1 MAAQVARLGG
11 SGERSLEFPHG
22 SANSRPFRRRSSG
35 CGYKPGGKWRYPAGD
50 PLPSEAEMAEGFGVS
65 RTVVREALKE
75 LETMGLVEKHAGK
88 RTWTAPASS
97 WNLLDPRILH
107 ARVRHDPDF
116 SFVDDVIDVR
126 IVLEGEMAAQATTRA
141 SDVEVAELGRI
152 CAALEA
158 NLPRLNEYLEL
169 DTLFHA
175 TIMQT
180 SRNQLATAVVTAIH
194 SYARV
199 AERFIGLPDDLLE
212 ELLLLTQEGHA
223 AIFDRLAQRDAAGA
237 GIGDESTHS
246 VDLDL
251 AAHTPQ
257 VAALRRNTSAVAGC

>member
-11 SGERSLEFPHG
+11 SGERSLEFPQAQRTRARFG
-22 SANSRPFRRRSSG
+22 EEVVDVVTNQVVSG
-35 CGYKPGGKWRYPAGD
+35 AIPPET

-237 GIGDESTHS
+237 ESAMRAHIQSTWTWRRTH
-246 VDLDL
+246 
-251 AAHTPQ
+251 PKWQ
-257 VAALRRNTSAVAGC
+257 R